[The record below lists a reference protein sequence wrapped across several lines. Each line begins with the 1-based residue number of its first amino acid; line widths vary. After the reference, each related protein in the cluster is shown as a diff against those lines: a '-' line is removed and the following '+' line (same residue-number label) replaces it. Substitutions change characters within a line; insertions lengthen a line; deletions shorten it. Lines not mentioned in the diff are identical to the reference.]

1 VGATGSGQAELPAPR
16 SVPSIAQTR
25 ASGLTRRVL
34 LVEDNRV
41 NQELAKAML
50 SNLGFEVDLAADGRA
65 GIDAA
70 FSRHYDV
77 VLMDCQMPEMDG
89 FQATAAIRAHELDT
103 GVRGTEFVP
112 RRMPIIALTA
122 NAMKGDRE
130 RCLAVGMDDYL
141 AKPFR
146 QEQLEQVLRRWLEPI
161 EHPQIAMCA
170 VA

>member
-1 VGATGSGQAELPAPR
+1 MQRLMERCAPR
-16 SVPSIAQTR
+16 ALPGVGDSRQA
-25 ASGLTRRVL
+25 ARRVL

-41 NQELAKAML
+41 NQEVARAML
-50 SNLGFEVDLAADGRA
+50 DKLGFEVDVADDGRA
-65 GIDAA
+65 GMEAA
-70 FSRHYDV
+70 FSRRYDV

-103 GVRGTEFVP
+103 ETWEGAMP
-112 RRMPIIALTA
+112 RRTPIIALTA

-146 QEQLEQVLRRWLEPI
+146 TEQLEAVLSRWLDPI
-161 EHPQIAMCA
+161 EHPQVF
-170 VA
+170 VAAA